1 MIKDLHT
8 ESAENSQNARK
19 VITQSKEKICK

>member
-1 MIKDLHT
+1 MIKNLHT

-19 VITQSKEKICK
+19 IITQSKEKTCE